1 MYLKSKFVSNQR
13 SRSNKFLVMIK
24 VVHVSS
30 TRRMTTMVIIS
41 SMMVSVSTSLVVSS
55 VSTEPFI
62 GDVTLAV
69 SISVMVIPCMST
81 ETLVGHMAL
90 TISPKNILP
99 KKTA

>member
-1 MYLKSKFVSNQR
+1 
-13 SRSNKFLVMIK
+13 MIK

-55 VSTEPFI
+55 VSTEPFV
-62 GDVTLAV
+62 GDVALVV
-69 SISVMVIPCMST
+69 SISIMVIPCMST

-90 TISPKNILP
+90 TISSKNILP